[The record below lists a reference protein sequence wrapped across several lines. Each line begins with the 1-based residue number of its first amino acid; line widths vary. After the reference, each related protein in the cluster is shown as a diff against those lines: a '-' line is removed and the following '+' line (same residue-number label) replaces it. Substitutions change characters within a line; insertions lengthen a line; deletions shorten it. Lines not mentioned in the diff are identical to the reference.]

1 MKRLSKIL
9 TIIFTVLAGVA
20 FYGASN
26 ASAWGPQ
33 RTTYTME
40 NPAPSATFN
49 SITNNPDIGDER
61 DFVRV
66 GEIHSDV
73 TSLKNE
79 VEVIPGKQYLVYI
92 YYHNDASSTYNGP
105 EYQNRGVAFQ
115 TKLSTFYPTVLT
127 AGERGKVSAT
137 ITSEN
142 TNPTSVWDEAYFTTK
157 TGKVLL
163 IYQEDSAKIYN
174 DWDTNR
180 ATLSTNL
187 FTEAGTY
194 LGVNA
199 LNGVVLGCEE
209 YHGVVSYVVEAKELS
224 GSIEKTASKTTI
236 APGEEVEFKLTIKN
250 TGDVKLTNVV
260 VRDSLPE
267 GLTLV
272 PGSVHLSANNSTTSD
287 QLSDNLTATGYN
299 LGSIGTGN
307 TVYITYR
314 AKAGDDFDCAGSS
327 VTNTATLTYDSD
339 QSSGD
344 SRTASSTITIKK
356 TDGCDEPKPEPGKP
370 HGTIKKTASKT
381 TATPGDEIEFKI
393 IIKNTSEVELNNVI
407 VKDALPTGLTFV
419 SGSAKLSS
427 EDSATATDVPDEITT
442 TGYNLGSLGADK
454 TVTITY
460 RVKVDDGFDCTGS
473 SVTNTASLTYDG
485 NQSSE
490 HTASSEV
497 TVKKVDGCSEEERP
511 TEIVQTGPL
520 EITMATIIAIAI
532 IGTGGYY
539 WYTHRTLRT
548 VKDKVA
554 GKTPK
559 DSKTQGPSSQ
569 KH

>member
-1 MKRLSKIL
+1 MKKHFIKY
-9 TIIFTVLAGVA
+9 LAAIVFVNLICFA
-20 FYGASN
+20 TN
-26 ASAWGPQ
+26 ASAWGPE
-33 RTTYTME
+33 RPTFTME
-40 NPAPSATFN
+40 SPATYPVFN
-49 SITNNPDIGDER
+49 SITNNPTIGDER

-66 GEIHSDV
+66 GEIRSDV

-79 VEVIPGKQYLVYI
+79 VEIIPGKQYLVYI
-92 YYHNDASSTYNGP
+92 YFHNNASATYNDAAH
-105 EYQNRGVAFQ
+105 NRAGVAVR
-115 TKLSTFYPTVLT
+115 TRMSTFFPTVLT
-127 AGERGKVSAT
+127 AGEKGKVSAT
-137 ITSEN
+137 ITADNS
-142 TNPTSVWDEAYFTTK
+142 NPTSVWDEAYFTTK
-157 TGKVLL
+157 TSKVLL
-163 IYQEDSAKIYN
+163 SYVSGSAKIYN
-174 DWDTNR
+174 DWEANGSIMP
-180 ATLSTNL
+180 STL
-187 FTEAGTY
+187 FTSEGT
-194 LGVNA
+194 LIGLNA
-199 LNGVVLGCEE
+199 LNGVIPGCEE

-356 TDGCDEPKPEPGKP
+356 TDGCDEPEPEPGKP
-370 HGTIKKTASKT
+370 HGVIKKTASKT

-393 IIKNTSEVELNNVI
+393 IIKNTSDVKLTNVV

-419 SGSAKLSS
+419 SDSAKLSS
-427 EDSATATDVPDEITT
+427 EDSTTVTDISDEIVT
-442 TGYNLGSLGADK
+442 TGYNIGNIDSGK
-454 TVTITY
+454 TITITY

-497 TVKKVDGCSEEERP
+497 MVKKVDGCSEEERP

-539 WYTHRTLRT
+539 WYTHRTLKT